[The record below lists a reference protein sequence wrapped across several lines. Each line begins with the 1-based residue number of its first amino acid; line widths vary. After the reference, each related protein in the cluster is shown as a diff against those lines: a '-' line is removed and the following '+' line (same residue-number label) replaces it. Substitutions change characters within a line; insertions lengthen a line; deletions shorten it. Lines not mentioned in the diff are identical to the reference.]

1 MIDRVLS
8 LVVAVS
14 LAFLV
19 WLYAASR
26 DQEIL
31 DNVPVPVHITL
42 APGQAEHYDL
52 EITGPSQ
59 VTVSFTGPPS
69 RIRELRGL
77 LQRGQ
82 IQVEMPLTVPEERE
96 QESRFLDT
104 VLVTPRDVRT
114 PPGVTPVVVEGR
126 NRIPVT
132 LRRVVERHLPVRLN
146 CSPEDRI
153 AQVAIEPPTA
163 LVRGPQEVLD
173 QARTLP
179 TEPFPL
185 PAQSEA
191 PVGQETVVNGVATL
205 ARELEGHA
213 VRVSPAA
220 VAVRL
225 TLKPRQKLYVLNDV
239 PVHFLCPANF
249 TLRPL
254 FVGNER
260 GGRTMVHVTGP
271 AGEEPPAVVAF
282 IDLTQRKFTPGLYAD
297 EPLQVQLPKDFRLAQ
312 TPPRSAAFRLLEL
325 PPAPAR
331 ETGQGGGNGL

>member
-1 MIDRVLS
+1 MIDRILS
-8 LVVAVS
+8 LVVAAS

-31 DNVPVPVHITL
+31 DNVPVPVQITL
-42 APGQAEHYDL
+42 APSQADHYDL

-69 RIRELRGL
+69 RIRELRGII
-77 LQRGQ
+77 QRGQ
-82 IQVEMPLTVPEERE
+82 LRIEIPFTVPEERE

-114 PPGVTPVVVEGR
+114 PPGITPVVVEGR
-126 NRIPVT
+126 NRLPVT
-132 LRRVVERHLPVRLN
+132 LRRVVERRLPVRLN
-146 CSPEDRI
+146 CSLEDRI
-153 AQVAIEPPTA
+153 AQVAIEPPTV

-173 QARTLP
+173 QARTLA
-179 TEPFPL
+179 TSPFPVSA
-185 PAQSEA
+185 PAEA
-191 PVGQETVVNGVATL
+191 PAGLETVATGVATL
-205 ARELEGHA
+205 AAELEGRPVH
-213 VRVSPAA
+213 VSPTA

-249 TLRPL
+249 ALRPL

-260 GGRTMVHVTGP
+260 DGRTKLHVTGP
-271 AGEEPPAVVAF
+271 AGEEPPAVVVF
-282 IDLTQRKFTPGLYAD
+282 IDLTRRKFPPGLYAD

-312 TPPRSAAFRLLEL
+312 TPARSAAFRLVEL
-325 PPAPAR
+325 PPGPTR
-331 ETGQGGGNGL
+331 EAGQAGGNGL